1 MDDKVS
7 DVFYDKENNKITFKI
22 LKVDK
27 EINLNELMKNWQ
39 IFNIVFDEK
48 TNNPKYIYGG
58 GNIIF
63 YINDKEGQKYVLRHS
78 LSEKIKIEN
87 YRHEIS
93 KYYELSRFNI
103 GVKIYYPSET
113 NIPLYNDRYIIIE
126 HYDKGSAISFFK
138 TANPIVKK
146 EKVIDKIFELI
157 DSSIKNE
164 IYCLDVKFR
173 NFVVKLIGE
182 KDVDVKM
189 IDFEGCL
196 LPIDSI
202 ISGNYLSMDN
212 KKSVYKNI
220 ILIQVFYSCPIY
232 LQSYYLYKLDIEDII
247 KVYSILQE
255 EENLK
260 NSLKLFSNL
269 FFYYLKN
276 EFFKS
281 FFTFEKK
288 ILVEKKILDE
298 KNCKLDDADNINIH
312 QLLRIEKTKTLDL
325 VFLFLY
331 ILFKQIVDLKFN
343 YKQINEDG
351 TKIEFN
357 PKFKNEFINELLSKF
372 KTYQDDDNESSYVES
387 SDELCCL
394 ISDGKSIKRKKSKS
408 KSIKRKKSKSIKRKK
423 SKRKKKMILT
433 NENFKI

>member
-63 YINDKEGQKYVLRHS
+63 YITDKEEKKYVLRHS
-78 LSEKIKIEN
+78 LSEKLKIED
-87 YRHEIS
+87 YRHEIR

-173 NFVVKLIGE
+173 NFVVKLIDE
-182 KDVDVKM
+182 KEDVDVKM

-202 ISGNYLSMDN
+202 ISTNYLPMDN

-220 ILIQVFYSCPIY
+220 ILIQVFYSCPVY
-232 LQSYYLYKLDIEDII
+232 LQSYYLCKLNIEHII

-351 TKIEFN
+351 TKKIEFN

-394 ISDGKSIKRKKSKS
+394 ISDGKSIKKKRKKS

-423 SKRKKKMILT
+423 KMILT